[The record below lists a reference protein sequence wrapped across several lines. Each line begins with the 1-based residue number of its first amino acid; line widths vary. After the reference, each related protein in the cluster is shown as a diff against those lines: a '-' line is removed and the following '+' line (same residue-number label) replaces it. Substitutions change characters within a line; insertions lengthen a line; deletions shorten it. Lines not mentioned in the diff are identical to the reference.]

1 MAEQVQEGAT
11 RTVEPTLEA
20 LANPLLRYV
29 LATRP
34 AFLSV
39 TLVGCLVG
47 LGTSHYSGISLHPL
61 LALATIVLAL
71 LAHGGINVFNDYYDA
86 LNGTDAINTGR
97 IFPYTGGSRFI
108 QNGVL
113 TTRQTLLLA
122 AFLFALVMLAGIWL
136 MAETGAGLFIIGVL
150 GLFIGWAY
158 SARPFSLNSRGF
170 GELCVTAGFLL
181 IVVGA
186 DFVQRRTFSDLPL
199 VAGLPYALLVTNL
212 LYINQFPDRE
222 ADATAGKRHWVVR
235 LGPRLARWGYLLVA
249 LIACSWLAA
258 AVASGALPFAALA
271 ALLSVYWAVKASR
284 SLWWNAE
291 QPQKL
296 APAIQ
301 ATIAAALFH
310 GTILAIA
317 LWWSNPT
324 T

>member
-1 MAEQVQEGAT
+1 LAEQVQE
-11 RTVEPTLEA
+11 TVVRAAEPTLER
-20 LANPLLRYV
+20 LANPLRRYV

-47 LGTSHYSGISLHPL
+47 LGTSHYSGIPHHPL
-61 LALATIVLAL
+61 LALVTIVLAL
-71 LAHGGINVFNDYYDA
+71 LAHGGINMFNDYYDA

-113 TTRQTLLLA
+113 TIRQTLLLA
-122 AFLFALVMLAGIWL
+122 ALLFALVILAGIWL
-136 MAETGAGLFIIGVL
+136 MAETGAGLLVIGVL

-186 DFVQRRTFSDLPL
+186 DFVQRRAFSSLPV

-235 LGPRLARWGYLLVA
+235 LGPRLGRWGYLLVA
-249 LIACSWLAA
+249 LTAYGGLVA
-258 AVASGALPFAALA
+258 AVVAGTLPVAALV
-271 ALLSVYWAVKASR
+271 ALLSAFWAARASR
-284 SLWWNAE
+284 ALWLNAE
-291 QPQKL
+291 QPRKL
-296 APAIQ
+296 TPAIQ
-301 ATIAAALFH
+301 ATIAAALVH
-310 GTILAIA
+310 GIILAIA

-324 T
+324 I